1 MEPTY
6 QIIKYNSGLPARL
19 RFEEVPSD
27 WCRGEP
33 HWHREP
39 ELIYVHDGEVWLTT
53 ANQTRLLKRGE
64 AFIVNSGEI
73 HMLEAENARLLSVHL
88 FYDFIRQ
95 FEPKLDGFDFGTE
108 EGAPEQ
114 RELLTLM
121 QKLCAL
127 ERSRGDPYVVFREQS
142 QLMKLIRL
150 LLTKCKR
157 QKQISVYGSDNIRVN
172 NKRIIENYIEAHF
185 REKITLADIAET
197 LGRNE
202 YYMSLYFKQLMGVGF
217 CDYLKK
223 VRAKHAV
230 EDLKTLDI
238 SIEEI
243 ALRNGFGNRNLITKA
258 CKLFYGVTPVQLKKQ
273 QHGKAVS
280 LPVEISA

>member
-1 MEPTY
+1 MKPTY
-6 QIIKYNSGLPARL
+6 QIIKYDSGLPARI
-19 RFEEVPSD
+19 RFVESPTD
-27 WCRGEP
+27 RCRGEP

-39 ELIYVHDGEVWLTT
+39 ELIYVESGEVTLTV
-53 ANQTRLLKRGE
+53 AKRVQTLKSGE
-64 AFIVNSGEI
+64 VFIVNSGEI
-73 HMLEAENARLLSVHL
+73 HKLEAENATYLSVHL
-88 FYDFIRQ
+88 FYDFIKQ
-95 FEPKLDGFDFGTE
+95 FEPRLDSFDFVAE
-108 EGAPEQ
+108 NE
-114 RELLTLM
+114 RELPVLM
-121 QKLCAL
+121 QKLCTL
-127 ERSRGDPYVVFREQS
+127 KRSRGDPYVAFREQS
-142 QLMKLIRL
+142 ELMKLIRL

-157 QKQISVYGSDNIRVN
+157 QKQISVYGSDNIRVS

-185 REKITLADIAET
+185 REKITLADIAGT

-202 YYMSLYFKQLMGVGF
+202 YYMSLYFKQLMGIGF

>member
-6 QIIKYNSGLPARL
+6 QMIQYDGVIPARIH
-19 RFEEVPSD
+19 FEAAPSD
-27 WCRGEP
+27 RCRGEP

-39 ELIYVHDGEVWLTT
+39 EIIYVQDGELSMTV
-53 ANQTRLLKRGE
+53 AKQTHLLKSG
-64 AFIVNSGEI
+64 AVFIVNSGEI
-73 HMLEAENARLLSVHL
+73 HRLKAENAQFLSVHL

-95 FEPKLDGFDFGTE
+95 FEPALDGYAFAIEDGSR
-108 EGAPEQ
+108 EQ
-114 RELLTLM
+114 REAAALM
-121 QKLCAL
+121 QKLAAM
-127 ERSRGDPYVVFREQS
+127 EQSRGDPYVTFREQS
-142 QLMKLIRL
+142 ELMKLIRL
-150 LLTKCKR
+150 LLSKCKR
-157 QKQISVYGSDNIRVN
+157 KKQISVYGSDNLRIN
-172 NKRIIENYIEAHF
+172 HKRIIENYIEAHF

-202 YYMSLYFKQLMGVGF
+202 YYMSLYFKQIMGVGF

-230 EDLKTLDI
+230 EDLATLDV

-243 ALRNGFGNRNLITKA
+243 ALRNGFGNRNLVTKA

-273 QHGKAVS
+273 AIS
-280 LPVEISA
+280 LNKTA

>member
-1 MEPTY
+1 MKPTY
-6 QIIKYNSGLPARL
+6 QIIKYDSGLPARI
-19 RFEEVPSD
+19 RFVESPTD
-27 WCRGEP
+27 RCRGEP

-39 ELIYVHDGEVWLTT
+39 ELIYVESGEVTLTV
-53 ANQTRLLKRGE
+53 AKRVQTLKSGE
-64 AFIVNSGEI
+64 VFIVNSGEI
-73 HMLEAENARLLSVHL
+73 HKLEAENATYLSVHL
-88 FYDFIRQ
+88 FYDFIKQ
-95 FEPKLDGFDFGTE
+95 FEPKLDGFDFGIE

-121 QKLCAL
+121 QKLCTL
-127 ERSRGDPYVVFREQS
+127 KRSRGDPYVAFREQS
-142 QLMKLIRL
+142 ELMKLIRL

-185 REKITLADIAET
+185 REKITLADVAQT

-202 YYMSLYFKQLMGVGF
+202 YYMSLYFKQLMGIGF

-243 ALRNGFGNRNLITKA
+243 ALRNGFGNRNLVTKA

>member
-1 MEPTY
+1 MKPTY
-6 QIIKYNSGLPARL
+6 QIIKYDSGLPARI
-19 RFEEVPSD
+19 RFVESPTD
-27 WCRGEP
+27 RCRGEP

-39 ELIYVHDGEVWLTT
+39 ELIYVESGEVTL
-53 ANQTRLLKRGE
+53 AVAKRVQTLKSGE

-73 HMLEAENARLLSVHL
+73 HKLEAENARFLSVHL

-95 FEPKLDGFDFGTE
+95 FEPKLDSFDFGTE

-121 QKLCAL
+121 QKLCAI

-202 YYMSLYFKQLMGVGF
+202 YYMSLYFKQIIGEGF

-243 ALRNGFGNRNLITKA
+243 ALRNGFGNRNLVTKA

>member
-6 QIIKYNSGLPARL
+6 QIIKYDSGLPARI
-19 RFEEVPSD
+19 RFVESPMD
-27 WCRGEP
+27 RCRGEP

-39 ELIYVHDGEVWLTT
+39 ELIYVESGEVTLTV
-53 ANQTRLLKRGE
+53 AKRVQTLRSGDML
-64 AFIVNSGEI
+64 IVNSGEV
-73 HMLEAENARLLSVHL
+73 HRLEAENATYLSVHL
-88 FYDFIRQ
+88 FYDFIKQ
-95 FEPKLDGFDFGTE
+95 FEPRLDSYDFVTE
-108 EGAPEQ
+108 DE
-114 RELLTLM
+114 RELPVLM
-121 QKLCAL
+121 QKLCTL
-127 ERSRGDPYVVFREQS
+127 ERSRGDPYVAFREQS
-142 QLMKLIRL
+142 ELMKLIRL
-150 LLTKCKR
+150 LLSKCKR
-157 QKQISVYGSDNIRVN
+157 QKQISVYGSDNIRVS

-185 REKITLADIAET
+185 RKKITLADIAGT

-202 YYMSLYFKQLMGVGF
+202 YYMSLYFKQIMGVSF

>member
-1 MEPTY
+1 M
-6 QIIKYNSGLPARL
+6 
-19 RFEEVPSD
+19 
-27 WCRGEP
+27 
-33 HWHREP
+33 
-39 ELIYVHDGEVWLTT
+39 LTV
-53 ANQTRLLKRGE
+53 A
-64 AFIVNSGEI
+64 
-73 HMLEAENARLLSVHL
+73 
-88 FYDFIRQ
+88 
-95 FEPKLDGFDFGTE
+95 FDFLNT
-108 EGAPEQ
+108 AFSLPLSCA
-114 RELLTLM
+114 RELPVIM
-121 QKLCAL
+121 QKLASM
-127 ERSRGDPYVVFREQS
+127 EQSRGDPYVVFREQA

-157 QKQISVYGSDNIRVN
+157 KKQISVYGSENIRVN

-230 EDLKTLDI
+230 EDLTTLDI

-243 ALRNGFGNRNLITKA
+243 ALRNGFGNRNLVTKA

-273 QHGKAVS
+273 AIS
-280 LPVEISA
+280 LNKTA

>member
-6 QIIKYNSGLPARL
+6 QIIKYDSGLPARIC
-19 RFEEVPSD
+19 FEKALTD
-27 WCRGEP
+27 RCRGEP

-39 ELIYVHDGEVWLTT
+39 ELIYVHDGKVCLTT
-53 ANQTRLLKRGE
+53 ANQTHMLKSGE
-64 AFIVNSGEI
+64 VFIVNSGEI
-73 HMLEAENARLLSVHL
+73 HKLDAENARFLSIHL
-88 FYDFIRQ
+88 FYDFIKQ
-95 FEPKLDGFDFGTE
+95 FEPKLDGFDFGIE
-108 EGAPEQ
+108 QGASEQ

-121 QKLCAL
+121 QKLCTL
-127 ERSRGDPYVVFREQS
+127 ERSRGDPYVAFREQS
-142 QLMKLIRL
+142 ELMKLIRL

-202 YYMSLYFKQLMGVGF
+202 YYMSLYFKQIIGEGF

-243 ALRNGFGNRNLITKA
+243 ALRNGFGNRNLVTKA